1 MAYVKRY
8 VMYENVLEIVYFLTS
23 YRMIIATLDDIHD
36 LLDSVSAK
44 DMYHKLLTMSINKSN
59 SCPRHVSEIKMAL

>member
-8 VMYENVLEIVYFLTS
+8 VMYENVLEIVYFIAS

-44 DMYHKLLTMSINKSN
+44 GM
-59 SCPRHVSEIKMAL
+59 